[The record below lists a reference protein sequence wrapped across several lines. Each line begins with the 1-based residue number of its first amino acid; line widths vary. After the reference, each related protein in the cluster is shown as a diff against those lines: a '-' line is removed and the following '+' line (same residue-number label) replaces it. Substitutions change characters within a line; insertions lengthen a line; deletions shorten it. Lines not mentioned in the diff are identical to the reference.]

1 MNYLLFSVYLILLCW
16 LLLRMPVIKNLGIN
30 NKTIIGLFLFKVIAG
45 IAIGWISIHIYG
57 PGNDYW
63 DINDEAWKEYQL
75 LITSPGKYFINLF
88 TSDYPGG
95 YSGMFGSYDSYWNDL
110 TGNIIIKL
118 VSIFNILSRGDY
130 YINSLFF
137 NFIIFFGHVTFYKLF
152 IKIYPHKK
160 TGVII
165 GCFLLPSTIYFS
177 SGIHKD
183 GLVFL
188 MLSVLVYWVYQWL
201 QQNKITIKRLL
212 LICVCLIF
220 LFLIRPFIFIA
231 LAPALAAWFIAVK
244 TKWPVLWTF
253 TGVYLITGL
262 LFFNIGSV
270 LNKIKPMEIIIAKQ
284 TEYLQLQKSDTEIK
298 LTPLQPNF
306 KSFAT
311 NAPQALNH
319 LLLRPYVWE
328 LPVKSLLPLNIELA
342 FYQILFL
349 LFLFFRK
356 RDAESA
362 NRLFYCFIVFFTLT
376 IFLLIGYIV
385 PNLGSIVR
393 YRSIYLPLLIT
404 PLLCLVDWN
413 KLIKPSK
420 IIK

>member
-1 MNYLLFSVYLILLCW
+1 
-16 LLLRMPVIKNLGIN
+16 
-30 NKTIIGLFLFKVIAG
+30 
-45 IAIGWISIHIYG
+45 
-57 PGNDYW
+57 
-63 DINDEAWKEYQL
+63 
-75 LITSPGKYFINLF
+75 
-88 TSDYPGG
+88 
-95 YSGMFGSYDSYWNDL
+95 MFGSYDSYWNDL

-188 MLSVLVYWVYQWL
+188 MLSILIYFVYQWQ

-212 LICVCLIF
+212 LICVCLLF
-220 LFLIRPFIFIA
+220 LFLLRPFIFIA
-231 LAPALAAWFIAVK
+231 LVPALAAWVIAVK
-244 TKWPVLWTF
+244 TKCRVLWTF
-253 TGVYLITGL
+253 TGVYLITGF

-420 IIK
+420 ITK

>member
-1 MNYLLFSVYLILLCW
+1 M
-16 LLLRMPVIKNLGIN
+16 
-30 NKTIIGLFLFKVIAG
+30 
-45 IAIGWISIHIYG
+45 
-57 PGNDYW
+57 
-63 DINDEAWKEYQL
+63 
-75 LITSPGKYFINLF
+75 
-88 TSDYPGG
+88 
-95 YSGMFGSYDSYWNDL
+95 
-110 TGNIIIKL
+110 
-118 VSIFNILSRGDY
+118 
-130 YINSLFF
+130 
-137 NFIIFFGHVTFYKLF
+137 
-152 IKIYPHKK
+152 
-160 TGVII
+160 II

-188 MLSVLVYWVYQWL
+188 MLSVLVYCVYQWL
-201 QQNKITIKRLL
+201 QQNKLTIKRLI
-212 LICVCLIF
+212 LICVSLLF

-231 LAPALAAWFIAVK
+231 LAPALAAWVIAVK
-244 TKWPVLWTF
+244 TKWRVLWTF

-284 TEYLQLQKSDTEIK
+284 TEYLKLVNSDTEIK

-306 KSFAT
+306 KSFAA
-311 NAPQALNH
+311 NAPQSFNH
-319 LLLRPYVWE
+319 LLLRPYLWE

-349 LFLFFRK
+349 LFLFFRRK
-356 RDAESA
+356 DTQSS
-362 NRLFYCFIVFFTLT
+362 NLPFCCFIIFFTFT
-376 IFLLIGYIV
+376 VFLLIGYIV

>member
-1 MNYLLFSVYLILLCW
+1 
-16 LLLRMPVIKNLGIN
+16 
-30 NKTIIGLFLFKVIAG
+30 
-45 IAIGWISIHIYG
+45 
-57 PGNDYW
+57 
-63 DINDEAWKEYQL
+63 
-75 LITSPGKYFINLF
+75 
-88 TSDYPGG
+88 
-95 YSGMFGSYDSYWNDL
+95 MFGSYDSYWNDL

-188 MLSVLVYWVYQWL
+188 MLSILIYFVYQWQ

-212 LICVCLIF
+212 LICVCLLF

-231 LAPALAAWFIAVK
+231 LVPALLAWFIAVK
-244 TKWPVLWTF
+244 TKWPAWCIF
-253 TGVYLITGL
+253 TGVYLISGL
-262 LFFNIGSV
+262 LFFNIGQV
-270 LNKIKPMEIIIAKQ
+270 FNKIKPMEIIIAKQ
-284 TEYLQLQKSDTEIK
+284 TEYLKLVNSDTEIK